1 MKIYTP
7 EKYFFKLKFHRE
19 SAACD
24 RNCCSPDRFL
34 IHFLIGT
41 EETLQR
47 WLVGQGSFRQAPHA
61 GWWKAGVYQHTGH
74 VTPNRTPDSDQEARS
89 TFVSPFVCF
98 WRRSSISTPSQ
109 RLRSLSWTYW
119 AIGRAND
126 ETPTSGKAISVKAVN
141 RMHWNRLAMTRLQY
155 IITTNTTTTGF
166 RAAQLPD
173 ALSSDRKSE
182 QTWCLEKSH

>member
-61 GWWKAGVYQHTGH
+61 GWRQAGVYQHTGH
-74 VTPNRTPDSDQEARS
+74 TMWKIRYIFGTSWYIYAVHLTVHLTVHLG
-89 TFVSPFVCF
+89 T
-98 WRRSSISTPSQ
+98 
-109 RLRSLSWTYW
+109 SLVHSGQKYV
-119 AIGRAND
+119 
-126 ETPTSGKAISVKAVN
+126 PTAQNVPLNVPRCTK
-141 RMHWNRLAMTRLQY
+141 MYLAMFQDVPLNVPRCT
-155 IITTNTTTTGF
+155 
-166 RAAQLPD
+166 AQCSKMYCSMYQHVPLNVPRCT
-173 ALSSDRKSE
+173 A
-182 QTWCLEKSH
+182 